1 MISLGGGKSMGLL
14 PDSTASPPTAWVF
27 DALSNLYLWPPL
39 LLSCPSL
46 EVMLK
51 GFLATT
57 CFS

>member
-1 MISLGGGKSMGLL
+1 MGLL

-27 DALSNLYLWPPL
+27 DALSNLYLWPLL

-51 GFLATT
+51 GILATT